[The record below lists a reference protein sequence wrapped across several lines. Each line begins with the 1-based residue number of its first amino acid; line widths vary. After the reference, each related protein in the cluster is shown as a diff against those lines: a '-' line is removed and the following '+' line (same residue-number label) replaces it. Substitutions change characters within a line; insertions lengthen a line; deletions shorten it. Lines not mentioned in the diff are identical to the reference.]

1 MQPQY
6 VAQYRSCL
14 PAVEALWPHTPALAC
29 NAYAIDEE
37 SDMVKAG
44 CTQVTHTSKVGQ
56 VGRFTLRLPM
66 FTDRRQIC
74 RTASRAY
81 WPSVWLPSR
90 RPVHNNRPKKNS
102 SLWSRSPSRLSRLT
116 PASTNNPSEDYAG
129 RAIAPVLITAQRP
142 CFPEGVSC

>member
-81 WPSVWLPSR
+81 WPSVWLPSW
-90 RPVHNNRPKKNS
+90 RPVPNNRPKKNS
-102 SLWSRSPSRLSRLT
+102 SWSSPSRSRLSRPT
-116 PASTNNPSEDYAG
+116 PANTSNPFADCTG
-129 RAIAPVLITAQRP
+129 RAFAPVLITTHRP
-142 CFPEGVSC
+142 RDPE